1 MFNLREL
8 ILRPKVDPL
17 SAGTVPGTR
26 SVNNRPL
33 MIGVAVIVLF
43 VAVVGVVMHNRDSQ
57 FSEAA
62 KETPKQGNGAM
73 KFAADMTAPWASSG
87 MVPSADT
94 QPAPKIPDSP
104 ASVPQVAENNNAP
117 LNLPIPATLPAPA
130 PRAVPDPWDE
140 ARDRARL
147 SRSQLFEAA
156 LKSRTGVQAD
166 LRRSTSTPRSAS
178 EVQER
183 LNATR
188 QQLADMGDP
197 AKVYQARLAAAG
209 QNVGAQAGESGELAP
224 TRTPQFIRSSWT
236 LQNEVL
242 PPAEYTLQAGFVIPA
257 IMISGITSN
266 LPGQVMAQVSQN
278 VFDTP
283 TGKHLLIPQGTRL
296 VGTYNNEVAYGQERV
311 LMAWQRLLFPDGRT
325 LDIQAMPG
333 ADNAGNAGFT
343 DKVNNHYFR
352 TFSSAIL
359 LSGVIAA
366 VSMSQ
371 NSEEDSGNQQRAS
384 DALSES
390 LGQTLG
396 QTMAEMIRKNL
407 NIAPTLQIRPG
418 YRFNVMVTK
427 DMVFEGAYGRQG
439 ELQ

>member
-1 MFNLREL
+1 MQWLRNIFL
-8 ILRPKVDPL
+8 HPKADPL
-17 SAGTVPGTR
+17 DAGTVPGTR

-33 MIGVAVIVLF
+33 FIGLAVFVLF
-43 VAVVGVVMHNRDSQ
+43 AAVVGYVIYDRGEQ
-57 FSEAA
+57 YPEAN
-62 KETPKQGNGAM
+62 KETPKEGNGAM
-73 KFAADMTAPWASSG
+73 KFAAEMTAPWATSG
-87 MVPSADT
+87 MVPSADA
-94 QPAPKIPDSP
+94 PAPKILDTPP
-104 ASVPQVAENNNAP
+104 VPEADTKETP
-117 LNLPIPATLPAPA
+117 LNLPPLGTLPPQTRPSVRAPE
-130 PRAVPDPWDE
+130 PWDDV
-140 ARDRARL
+140 RDRARN
-147 SRSQLFEAA
+147 SRAQLFEAA
-156 LKSRTGVQAD
+156 LKSRTGVQVE
-166 LRRSTSTPRSAS
+166 LRRSSSPRSAGD
-178 EVQER
+178 VQER
-183 LNATR
+183 LSTAR

-197 AKVYQARLAAAG
+197 AKVYQARLAATG
-209 QNVGAQAGESGELAP
+209 QGLQSESELAQP
-224 TRTPQFIRSSWT
+224 RPPQFTRSSWT
-236 LQNEVL
+236 LPNEVQ

-257 IMISGITSN
+257 IMISGINSN

-283 TGKHLLIPQGTRL
+283 TGKYLLIPQGTRL
-296 VGTYNNEVAYGQERV
+296 VGTYGSEVSYGQERV

-352 TFSSAIL
+352 TFSSAFL

-371 NSEEDSGNQQRAS
+371 DSGRDTGNQQRAS

-427 DMVFEGAYGRQG
+427 DMVFQGAYNPVR
-439 ELQ
+439 